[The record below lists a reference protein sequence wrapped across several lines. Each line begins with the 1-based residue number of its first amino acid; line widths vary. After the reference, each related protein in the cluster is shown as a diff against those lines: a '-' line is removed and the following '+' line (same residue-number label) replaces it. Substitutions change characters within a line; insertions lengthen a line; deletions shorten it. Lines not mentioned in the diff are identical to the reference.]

1 MNKTLVIMAAGMGSR
16 YGGLKQIDSV
26 GPNGEIIIDYS
37 IYDAISAGFNKV
49 VFIIRKE
56 NLEIFKEVVGDKV
69 SSKINV
75 EYVFQETDK
84 LPEGSTVSVERVKPW
99 GTGHAVMCCKG
110 VVKEPFAVINAD
122 DFYGREA
129 FELVSKWMDTLEEGK
144 KPYSFAMIGYVLKNT
159 LTENGT
165 VSRGICEKD
174 ENSNLVSVTER
185 TKIMRNGGNVQYNE
199 NDVWYDIDENSVASM
214 NFWGFVPEFIDEA
227 EKGFANFL
235 KSEDKDLSKAEYYLP
250 TAVSELIESKK
261 CNVNV
266 LTTNEKWIG
275 VTYKEDKDAVK
286 SEIASKVESG
296 KYPDNLFGV

>member
-1 MNKTLVIMAAGMGSR
+1 MAEES
-16 YGGLKQIDSV
+16 
-26 GPNGEIIIDYS
+26 N
-37 IYDAISAGFNKV
+37 N
-49 VFIIRKE
+49 
-56 NLEIFKEVVGDKV
+56 IF
-69 SSKINV
+69 
-75 EYVFQETDK
+75 
-84 LPEGSTVSVERVKPW
+84 R
-99 GTGHAVMCCKG
+99 
-110 VVKEPFAVINAD
+110 
-122 DFYGREA
+122 
-129 FELVSKWMDTLEEGK
+129 
-144 KPYSFAMIGYVLKNT
+144 
-159 LTENGT
+159 
-165 VSRGICEKD
+165 
-174 ENSNLVSVTER
+174 
-185 TKIMRNGGNVQYNE
+185 
-199 NDVWYDIDENSVASM
+199 IDENSVASM

>member
-16 YGGLKQIDSV
+16 YGGLKQIDPV

-75 EYVFQETDK
+75 EYVFQETSI
-84 LPEGSTVSVERVKPW
+84 LPEGSTNDAERAKPW

-110 VVKEPFAVINAD
+110 TVNEPFAVINAD

-129 FELVSKWMDTLEEGK
+129 FQLVSNWMDTLDVNK
-144 KPYSFAMIGYVLKNT
+144 KPYEFSMVGYVLKNT

-165 VSRGICEKD
+165 VSRGICETD
-174 ENSNLVSVTER
+174 ESSRLVSVTER
-185 TKIMRNGGNVQYNE
+185 TKIMRNGENVQYSE
-199 NDVWYDIDENSVASM
+199 NDVWYDVDENSIVSM
-214 NFWGFVPEFIDEA
+214 NFWAFTPDFINET

-235 KSEDKDLSKAEYYLP
+235 KSEDKDLTKAEYYLP
-250 TAVSELIESKK
+250 TAVSELIEDEK
-261 CNVNV
+261 CFVNV

-286 SEIASKVESG
+286 AQIASKVEN
-296 KYPDNLFGV
+296 KEYPDNLFGV